1 MGYRFFV
8 ETPIIS
14 DRAVL
19 VGPEA
24 HHLQHVMRA
33 AVGDEVVL
41 FDGSGREYAARVD
54 RFKRAAVEL
63 AITATHVV
71 DRESGRIVV
80 AGVALP
86 KGDRQR
92 WLIEKLVELGVSHVI
107 PLQTERSVVHP
118 AERSLSKLQRF
129 VIEASK
135 QCGRNRL
142 MQVGPLTRFH
152 DFLSAA
158 PDTAMRWFA
167 DPTGDLPEG
176 DTCRDRTAYLA
187 VGPEGGFSPQ
197 ELLVARSA
205 GWHVVSLGTR
215 MLRIETACVVLAT
228 LMSPEFNRVTG

>member
-33 AVGDEVVL
+33 AVGDEIVL
-41 FDGSGREYAARVD
+41 FDGSGREYAARMD

-107 PLQTERSVVHP
+107 PLQTEHSVVHP
-118 AERSLSKLQRF
+118 EERSLSKLQRF

-142 MQVGPLTRFH
+142 MEVGPLTRFH

-158 PDTAMRWFA
+158 PDTAHALGGRPHRGSSRRGHAPGPHGISGCGPRGRFLVTRATGRPISRMARRLTRNA
-167 DPTGDLPEG
+167 DPPH
-176 DTCRDRTAYLA
+176 RDGL
-187 VGPEGGFSPQ
+187 
-197 ELLVARSA
+197 
-205 GWHVVSLGTR
+205 H
-215 MLRIETACVVLAT
+215 ACWQ
-228 LMSPEFNRVTG
+228 R